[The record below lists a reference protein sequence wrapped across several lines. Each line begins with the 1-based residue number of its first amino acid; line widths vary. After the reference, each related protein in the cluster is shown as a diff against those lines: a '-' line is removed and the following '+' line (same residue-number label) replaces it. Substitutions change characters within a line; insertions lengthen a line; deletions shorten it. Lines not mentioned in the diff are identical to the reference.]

1 MLKVYDTSALLN
13 LKEELVLD
21 EDTYIPF
28 IVLKEL
34 EEIKTSVRK
43 DEQTKY
49 YARKIVSALQEYDV
63 KTDLI
68 SNKKIGRLMRRHEDA
83 LVDNHDSRII
93 LETKLLSEKYP
104 GVVFRTGDRC
114 QYLLIRKL
122 FPHITTQYIEDV
134 SSTRIPSGYRYIVPT
149 EEEWVKLYNPDNNEN
164 IWQCYTNE
172 YVILTDEDTNVKE
185 IARWDGEGYVRL
197 GYESVFTDI
206 CGRIEPRNTEQ
217 KLYFD
222 ALQNPNVPIISTIS
236 TAGTGKS
243 YLAFLNGLA
252 ALEKG
257 EYNRIVYIRN
267 NYEVTQT
274 KEVGFLEGSLQK
286 KTEWLLAPIVSI
298 VGQDYL
304 DRLIQE
310 GKFEYIHLAF
320 IRGTTLGPNDYVIVD
335 EAQNLSR
342 GLIKT
347 IISRIGEGTKVVF
360 CGDFSQRDS
369 QLFSRDS
376 GVMAMSKALTGNPNF
391 AQIRLKKV
399 ERSNISMLAEKI

>member
-13 LKEELVLD
+13 LKEELILD

-28 IVLKEL
+28 TVLKEL
-34 EEIKTSVRK
+34 EEIKASPRK

-49 YARKIVSALQEYDV
+49 YARKIVNALQDHEV

-68 SNKKIGRLMRRHEDA
+68 SNKKIERLLRRHKDA
-83 LVDNHDSRII
+83 LIDNHDSRII
-93 LETKLLSEKYP
+93 SEVELLHHKYL
-104 GVVFRTGDRC
+104 GVIFRTGDRC

-122 FPHITTQYIEDV
+122 FPHITTQYVEDV
-134 SSTRIPSGYRYIVPT
+134 SSARIPDGYRYITPT
-149 EEEWVKLYNPDNNEN
+149 EEEWVKLYNPDNTEN
-164 IWQCYTNE
+164 IFSCYINE
-172 YVILTDEDTNVKE
+172 YVILKDKDGNVKE
-185 IARWDGEGYVRL
+185 IARWDGECYVRL
-197 GYESVFTDI
+197 GYESVLTDV
-206 CGRIEPRNTEQ
+206 CGRTEPRNVEQ

-222 ALQNPNVPIISTIS
+222 ALQNPNIPIVSTIAN
-236 TAGTGKS
+236 AGTGKS
-243 YLAFLNGLA
+243 FSAFLNGLA
-252 ALEKG
+252 AIEKG

-267 NYEVTQT
+267 NYEVSQT

-286 KTEWLLAPIVSI
+286 KTEWLLAPISSI
-298 VGQDYL
+298 TGQDYL

-320 IRGTTLGPNDYVIVD
+320 IRGITLGPNDYVIVD

-369 QLFSRDS
+369 VLFSRDS
-376 GVMAMSKALTGNPNF
+376 GIMAMSKALTGNPNF

>member
-21 EDTYIPF
+21 QDTYIPF
-28 IVLKEL
+28 TVLKEL
-34 EEIKTSVRK
+34 EEIKASPRK

-49 YARKIVSALQEYDV
+49 YARKIVNALQEQGV
-63 KTDLI
+63 KTDLV
-68 SNKKIGRLMRRHEDA
+68 SNRKIEKLLRRHKDA
-83 LVDNHDSRII
+83 LIDNHDSRII
-93 LETKLLSEKYP
+93 LESEILYHKYL

-122 FPHITTQYIEDV
+122 FPHITAQYIEDV
-134 SSTRIPSGYRYIVPT
+134 SSVRIPDGYRYLTPT

-164 IWQCYTNE
+164 IWKCYTNE
-172 YVILTDEDTNVKE
+172 YVILKDEGGNIKE

-206 CGRIEPRNTEQ
+206 CGRTEPRNTEQ

-222 ALQNPNVPIISTIS
+222 ALQNPNIPIVSTIS
-236 TAGTGKS
+236 GAGSGKS
-243 YLAFLNGLA
+243 YIAFLNGLA
-252 ALEKG
+252 ALERG
-257 EYNRIVYIRN
+257 DYNRIVYIRN
-267 NYEVTQT
+267 NYEVSQT

-304 DRLIQE
+304 DRLTQE

-320 IRGTTLGPNDYVIVD
+320 IRGITLGPNDFVIVD

-369 QLFSRDS
+369 VLFSRDS
-376 GVMAMSKALTGNPNF
+376 GIMAMSKALTGNPNF